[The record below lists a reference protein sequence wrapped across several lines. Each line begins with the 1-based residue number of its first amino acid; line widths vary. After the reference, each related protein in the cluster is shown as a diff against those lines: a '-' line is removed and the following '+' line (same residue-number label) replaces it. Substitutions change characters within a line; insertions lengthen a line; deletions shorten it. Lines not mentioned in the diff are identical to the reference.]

1 MSSIRMN
8 MWKQMPK
15 GLKTAAWIGLGI
27 IALITLAF
35 VFGWLVRFLWNATV
49 ADMFGWPEISY
60 WQAIGIFL
68 LAKFLFGFG
77 IGGSNKSA
85 ASKKKAEPKSV
96 NTAADAR
103 ADAETGSEDLSDLVE
118 NADFRK
124 FWAAEGRVAWNT
136 FRRGA

>member
-1 MSSIRMN
+1 MSSIRMKL
-8 MWKQMPK
+8 WERMPK
-15 GLKTAAWIGLGI
+15 SLKVVVWMVLGI
-27 IALITLAF
+27 VAFIALAL
-35 VFGWLVRFLWNATV
+35 VFGWVVQFLWNTTV
-49 ADMFGWPEISY
+49 ADMFGWSEISY

-103 ADAETGSEDLSDLVE
+103 ADAETGSENLSDLVE

-124 FWAAEGRVAWNT
+124 FWAAEGRAAWNT